1 MEERWAAWRR
11 AKPSKTPRA
20 RKLPPMSRSRPL
32 AQPPPLP
39 RPLLTADAVAELL
52 AVTRSAIYARHA
64 RGAIPGGVRF
74 GRTLRFDPD
83 IIAAWIAAHTD
94 RGGAP

>member
-1 MEERWAAWRR
+1 
-11 AKPSKTPRA
+11 
-20 RKLPPMSRSRPL
+20 MSRSRPHSP
-32 AQPPPLP
+32 QPPPLP

>member
-1 MEERWAAWRR
+1 
-11 AKPSKTPRA
+11 
-20 RKLPPMSRSRPL
+20 MSRPRSILP
-32 AQPPPLP
+32 APALP

-94 RGGAP
+94 RRGAP